1 MPKIKGKALSYIKK
15 SVRKW
20 VWVVISKC
28 IMTLMSMVKDSNN
41 EKRNFLQTEKQI
53 YGEMNSSYSQ
63 NRSGLPDC
71 WNKNSV

>member
-1 MPKIKGKALSYIKK
+1 
-15 SVRKW
+15 
-20 VWVVISKC
+20 
-28 IMTLMSMVKDSNN
+28 MTLMSMVKDSNN

-71 WNKNSV
+71 